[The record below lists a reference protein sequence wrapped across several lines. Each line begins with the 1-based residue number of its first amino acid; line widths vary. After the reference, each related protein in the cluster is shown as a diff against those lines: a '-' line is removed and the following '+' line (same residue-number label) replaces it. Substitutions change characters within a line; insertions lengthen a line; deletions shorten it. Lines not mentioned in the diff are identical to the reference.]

1 MADDRPVEKW
11 RAYLAIAETLRIS
24 GRVVRMSVLRTIND
38 AKVQKEIDK
47 WVDHLFKIAKA
58 DLVAEG
64 AERLQKDQPYIF
76 MSNHQSLLDVP
87 SVMKSAPGP
96 VRAISKEELSKVPV
110 FGQALGAG
118 GVIFV
123 DRKDRE
129 KAIRQLDAARPL
141 LLEKKMSLWIAAEG
155 TRSRDGRLYPF
166 KKGGF
171 HVAQQL
177 GIPIVPTWISGT
189 LDCLP
194 PDTWAARPGG
204 TVRVHYG
211 EPIVTEGMPRE
222 GIPEVMAQTREV
234 MLQLAKDAGDG
245 DVDASGE

>member
-38 AKVQKEIDK
+38 AKVQKEVDN

-58 DLVAEG
+58 DLVAVV

-123 DRKDRE
+123 DRKDRA
-129 KAIRQLDAARPL
+129 KAPETIR
-141 LLEKKMSLWIAAEG
+141 
-155 TRSRDGRLYPF
+155 
-166 KKGGF
+166 
-171 HVAQQL
+171 
-177 GIPIVPTWISGT
+177 
-189 LDCLP
+189 CLP
-194 PDTWAARPGG
+194 FGVG
-204 TVRVHYG
+204 
-211 EPIVTEGMPRE
+211 
-222 GIPEVMAQTREV
+222 
-234 MLQLAKDAGDG
+234 
-245 DVDASGE
+245 